1 MKITIETN
9 YGKVKSEA
17 RETKTP
23 GLVIVDTPV
32 LGGIRFRVTHH
43 ASGLA
48 IGPLLGTEKE
58 ISRMVKALGKL
69 TDWTQSAAELTGTTG
84 LNQRVADVVTV
95 YS

>member
-1 MKITIETN
+1 MKITIEAKD
-9 YGKVKSEA
+9 GKVKSEA
-17 RETKTP
+17 TETKTP
-23 GLVIVDTPV
+23 GLV
-32 LGGIRFRVTHH
+32 
-43 ASGLA
+43 

-69 TDWTQSAAELTGTTG
+69 TDWTQSAAELTDTAG